1 MALILKEESV
11 LDGETLRQIVA
22 ENRQLESDLTKRNE
36 QYIFDLKKALK
47 AANLTEEEITLALH
61 EILPNLVAGQKSGQT
76 ARQQFGT
83 VSERVAYVLA
93 KPKETKESEPWK
105 MWLDNTLLF
114 FAMLAILNGIMN
126 LVSKGQGMT
135 AGLLSLVATSATGG
149 LIFYYMYKW
158 IYQYEKPGADKSK
171 KPKMWK
177 SMSILAL
184 GMVVWIFIYSGSM
197 LLPNVLNPVVNPI
210 VLVALG
216 GAAFAGRMWFK
227 KKFDIQ
233 GSFFNR

>member
-1 MALILKEESV
+1 M
-11 LDGETLRQIVA
+11 DGETLRQIVA

-83 VSERVAYVLA
+83 VSERVAYILA
-93 KPKETKESEPWK
+93 KPKEAKEVEPWK
-105 MWLDNTLLF
+105 LWLDNTLLF
-114 FAMLAILNGIMN
+114 FAMLAILNGVMN
-126 LVSKGQGMT
+126 LISKGQGIT
-135 AGLLSLVATSATGG
+135 AGVLSLVVTSAIGG

-177 SMSILAL
+177 SMLILAV
-184 GMVVWIFIYSGSM
+184 GTIIWIFVYTGSM
-197 LLPNVLNPVVNPI
+197 LLPRVVNP
-210 VLVALG
+210 VLTPVFLIILG
-216 GAAFAGRMWFK
+216 GAVFAGRTWFK
-227 KKFDIQ
+227 KKYDIQ